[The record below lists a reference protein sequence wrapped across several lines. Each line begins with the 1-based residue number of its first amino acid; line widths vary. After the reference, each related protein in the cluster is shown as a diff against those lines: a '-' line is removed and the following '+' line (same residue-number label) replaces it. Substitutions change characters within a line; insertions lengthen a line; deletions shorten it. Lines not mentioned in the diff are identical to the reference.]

1 MHLHIRAANSDD
13 AQLIAD
19 MTRAAWAGKVAASSS
34 GHRET
39 ALLVSEQLHQ
49 GGGFILLIDGQPAGS
64 VRWLPSD
71 GKSDTWEIMRMG
83 LLPDFR
89 GNDLS
94 RNLLEAVFHHA
105 LANQVSELR
114 LAVRTDQPRLLDFYS
129 AYDFE
134 VASELTYPHANPS
147 EPAPIVM
154 RKRLSAH
161 IARAC

>member
-1 MHLHIRAANSDD
+1 MHLQIRAAISDD

-19 MTRAAWAGKVAASSS
+19 MTRAAWAGKVAATSS

-39 ALLVSEQLHQ
+39 AMLVSDQLGQ
-49 GGGFILLIDGQPAGS
+49 GGGFILLIDDQPAGS

-71 GKSDTWEIMRMG
+71 GKSDGWEILRMG

-94 RNLLEAVFHHA
+94 RKLLEAVFHHA
-105 LANQVSELR
+105 LANEVCELR
-114 LAVRTDQPRLLDFYS
+114 LAVRTDQPRLLDLYS
-129 AYDFE
+129 TYGFE
-134 VASELTYPHANPS
+134 IASDLTYSHANPS

-154 RKRLSAH
+154 RKRL
-161 IARAC
+161 

>member
-1 MHLHIRAANSDD
+1 MHLQIRVATSDD

-19 MTRAAWAGKVAASSS
+19 MTRAAWAGKIAVTSS

-39 ALLVSEQLHQ
+39 AMLVSNQLRQ
-49 GGGFILLIDGQPAGS
+49 GGGFVLLIDDQPAGS

-71 GKSDTWEIMRMG
+71 GKSNTWEILRMG

-94 RNLLEAVFHHA
+94 RNLLGAVFHHA
-105 LANQVSELR
+105 LSNGVSELQ
-114 LAVRTDQPRLLDFYS
+114 LAVRTDQPRLLDLYS
-129 AYDFE
+129 AYGFE
-134 VASELTYPHANPS
+134 IAPELTYAHANPS

-154 RKRLSAH
+154 RKQL
-161 IARAC
+161 

>member
-1 MHLHIRAANSDD
+1 MRLQIRTATSDD

-19 MTRAAWAGKVAASSS
+19 MTRAAWAGKVAATSS

-39 ALLVSEQLHQ
+39 AMLVSDQLRQ
-49 GGGFILLIDGQPAGS
+49 GGGFILLIDDQSAGS

-71 GKSDTWEIMRMG
+71 GKSNTWEVLRMG

-94 RNLLEAVFHHA
+94 RNLLEAVIHHA
-105 LANQVSELR
+105 RTNEVNELR
-114 LAVRTDQPRLLDFYS
+114 LAVRTDQPRLLDLYS
-129 AYDFE
+129 AYGFE
-134 VASELTYPHANPS
+134 IAPELIYSHANPS

-154 RKRLSAH
+154 RKRL
-161 IARAC
+161 